1 MRRSSMLRH
10 LVAVALLLAPSL
22 VGAADSPAA
31 APPAAPHATSTPAA
45 APAQPDVLDL
55 GGGRYRVGSIEVDKN
70 ARSFTV
76 PGVLNLVEGP
86 LEYIACVRKGMKAYE
101 TLVELDCNAYEFNVA
116 CILIGLDPKKST
128 VPKRHF
134 DPEPAKGDAVS
145 LNVEWQDNGQVK
157 RFSPEKLIKG
167 GEAALKGSWVYTGS
181 TILEDGR
188 YLAELM
194 GPVIGFVHDPAPII
208 EHSIGAQSTGY
219 GVLVPNA
226 EVLPAKGTPMRI
238 QVTAQPK

>member
-1 MRRSSMLRH
+1 MRLSPVLRH
-10 LVAVALLLAPSL
+10 LVAVALLLAPAL
-22 VGAADSPAA
+22 ACATDPAPATPTAVDKPAA
-31 APPAAPHATSTPAA
+31 TPS
-45 APAQPDVLDL
+45 QPDVLDL

-70 ARSFTV
+70 ARSFMV

-145 LNVEWQDNGQVK
+145 VNIEWQDAGQVK
-157 RFSPEKLIKG
+157 RFAPEKLIKG
-167 GEAALKGSWVYTGS
+167 GEAALAKGNWVYTGS

-188 YLAELM
+188 YLAELL

-208 EHSIGAQSTGY
+208 EHSIGAGTTGY

-238 QVTAQPK
+238 QVTAQSK